1 VKLSRIFWQQLQVRV
16 KSWVRI
22 EVNLENPYFLP
33 KNIVVNISHAE
44 LSKIQSSAI
53 KLKLSN

>member
-1 VKLSRIFWQQLQVRV
+1 V
-16 KSWVRI
+16 KSWERI
-22 EVNLENPYFLP
+22 EVDLENPYFLP
-33 KNIVVNISHAE
+33 KDIVVNNSHAE